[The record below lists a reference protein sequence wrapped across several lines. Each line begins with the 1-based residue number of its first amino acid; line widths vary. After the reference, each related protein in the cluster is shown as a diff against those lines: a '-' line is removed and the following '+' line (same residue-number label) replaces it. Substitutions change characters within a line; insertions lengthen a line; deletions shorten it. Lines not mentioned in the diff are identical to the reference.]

1 MVMWP
6 AAFVAAASAV
16 SHVIAGAGGIGVQH
30 SLEAFFSDISAVSF
44 PAPISEPVVKNSDPT
59 TTRLHTTHT
68 LDSSRPARV
77 DQPKL
82 V

>member
-6 AAFVAAASAV
+6 PAFVAAASAV
-16 SHVIAGAGGIGVQH
+16 SHVVARAGSGIQH